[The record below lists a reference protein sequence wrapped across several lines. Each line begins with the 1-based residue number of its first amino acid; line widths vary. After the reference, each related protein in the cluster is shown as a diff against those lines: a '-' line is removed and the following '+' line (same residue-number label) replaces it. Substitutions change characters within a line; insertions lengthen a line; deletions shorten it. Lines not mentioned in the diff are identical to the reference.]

1 MAPRYSAFL
10 SYSHRDKAVVVW
22 LHRTLETYR
31 VPSKLVGLET
41 PFGVT
46 PARLLPL
53 FRDRDELPA
62 SADLGGA
69 ITAAL
74 AASQFLVV
82 ICSPAAA
89 ASRWVDQEILSFKRM
104 HGEGRIFALIAS
116 GEPFASASPE
126 TADQECFPPSL
137 RFKIGPDGELS
148 DEAAEPIAADIRPG
162 GDGKRLAKLKLVAG
176 LLGVELDALV
186 QRETH
191 RRIRRMA
198 IISSAAVVGMIFA
211 VGLAFYANARRIEAN
226 QQRQVAEREAATAR
240 ATADYLVD
248 TFRLSE
254 PSTQNPRTITALS
267 ILDRSAERARTE
279 LADQPVVLARLIST
293 LGMAY
298 NNLGLANEARQAI
311 EGSAPA
317 IAKAGADR
325 ADAQLTLAGTYLMLG
340 QLDRAMTTV
349 AKAQATLGSDLANRP
364 DVRVRAAVTEGMI
377 HAAAGETTQG
387 IAAFDRALA
396 IYRTSPAINPA
407 RLATVLQARG
417 NLLSDD
423 GQFAAAETSL
433 AEALKLN
440 RSTLGDHHMETGQTW
455 FALAQNAFLAG
466 DLPLAETRIA
476 NALKIERE
484 VLDPDNPIIADALSM
499 QGQIYQA
506 QKRLLEAERSLEQ
519 AVAIYKKAFAGPHYL
534 IGIAEVYLALVES
547 ERGRTEMALRILD
560 DAKHNYD
567 LSYGR
572 IHPNHGDLLVN
583 RATILARA
591 GRRREAEA
599 DCAEGLKILAQTM
612 GPQASY
618 TRSMTAVC
626 AQI

>member
-1 MAPRYSAFL
+1 LAPRYSAFL

-41 PFGVT
+41 PLGVT

-317 IAKAGADR
+317 IAKAGADG

-440 RSTLGDHHMETGQTW
+440 RSTLGDHHIETGQTW

-599 DCAEGLKILAQTM
+599 DCAEGLKILVQTM

>member
-41 PFGVT
+41 SLGIT

-62 SADLGGA
+62 SDDLGSA

-137 RFKIGPDGELS
+137 RFRIGPDGELS
-148 DEAAEPIAADIRPG
+148 NEPAEPIAADIRPE
-162 GDGKRLAKLKLVAG
+162 GDGKRLAKLKLAAG

-298 NNLGLANEARQAI
+298 NNLGLANEARQAL

-317 IAKAGADR
+317 IAKAGADG

-349 AKAQATLGSDLANRP
+349 AKAQATLGPDPANRP

-377 HAAAGETTQG
+377 HAAAGETTKG

-396 IYRTSPAINPA
+396 VYRTSPGLNPA

-433 AEALKLN
+433 GEALKLN

-484 VLDPDNPIIADALSM
+484 VLDPDNPIIDDALSM

-506 QKRLLEAERSLEQ
+506 QKRLVEAERSLEQ

-567 LSYGR
+567 VSYGR

-591 GRRREAEA
+591 GRRNEART

-618 TRSMTAVC
+618 TKSMTAVC

>member
-41 PFGVT
+41 PLGVT

-317 IAKAGADR
+317 IAKAGADG

-440 RSTLGDHHMETGQTW
+440 RSTLGDHHIETGQTW

-599 DCAEGLKILAQTM
+599 DCAEGLKILVQTM

>member
-41 PFGVT
+41 PLGVT

-317 IAKAGADR
+317 IAKAGADG

>member
-41 PFGVT
+41 PLGIT
-46 PARLLPL
+46 PSRLLPL

-62 SADLGGA
+62 SDDLGSA

-82 ICSPAAA
+82 VCSPAAA

-116 GEPFASASPE
+116 GEPFASASSD

-137 RFKIGPDGELS
+137 RFRIGPDGELS
-148 DEAAEPIAADIRPG
+148 NEPAEPIAADIRPG
-162 GDGKRLAKLKLVAG
+162 GDGKRLAKLKLAAG

-211 VGLAFYANARRIEAN
+211 VGLAFYANARRIEAT

-317 IAKAGADR
+317 IAKAGADG

-349 AKAQATLGSDLANRP
+349 AKAQATLGPDPANRP

-377 HAAAGETTQG
+377 HAAAGETTKG

-423 GQFAAAETSL
+423 GQFVAAETSL
-433 AEALKLN
+433 GEALKLN

-455 FALAQNAFLAG
+455 FALAQNAFLSG

-506 QKRLLEAERSLEQ
+506 QKRLVEAERSLEQ

-567 LSYGR
+567 VSYGR

-591 GRRREAEA
+591 GRRKEARA
-599 DCAEGLKILAQTM
+599 DCDEGLRILTQTM